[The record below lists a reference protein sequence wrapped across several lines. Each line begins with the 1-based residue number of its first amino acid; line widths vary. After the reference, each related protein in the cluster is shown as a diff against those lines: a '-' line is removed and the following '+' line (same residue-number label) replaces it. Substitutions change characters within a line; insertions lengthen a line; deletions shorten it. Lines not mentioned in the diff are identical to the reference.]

1 MIQILSP
8 SFRNV
13 PFNGI
18 EWSFQLKDLGFNEK
32 GEHSSYDLT
41 NFDEE
46 ELNEEAKEELEMS
59 EIKHNDISKVNQTP
73 KEDLDSID
81 TNIEL

>member
-18 EWSFQLKDLGFNEK
+18 EWSYQLKDLGFNEK
-32 GEHSSYDLT
+32 GELSSHD
-41 NFDEE
+41 FDEE
-46 ELNEEAKEELEMS
+46 ELNEEGKEEEEVEMS
-59 EIKHNDISKVNQTP
+59 EIKHSDLTKVN
-73 KEDLDSID
+73 
-81 TNIEL
+81 